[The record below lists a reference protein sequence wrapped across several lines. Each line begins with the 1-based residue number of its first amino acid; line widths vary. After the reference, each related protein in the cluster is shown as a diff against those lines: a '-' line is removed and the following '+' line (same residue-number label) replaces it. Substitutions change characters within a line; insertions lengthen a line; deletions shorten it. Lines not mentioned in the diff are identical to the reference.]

1 MFQMELNLSSVWS
14 SACSILKA
22 ELSDAS
28 YNSYIVSLR
37 PLSLENGRILLQ
49 APDERVLA
57 TLNKQEYYNFIK
69 SALVSASRRD
79 LSPVFT
85 IEEPH
90 TEVHASNR
98 SGLQLNPRYTFDTFV
113 VGEGNR
119 LACAAAK
126 LAAEMPGNKYN
137 PLFIYGG
144 TGLGKTHLMHAIGN
158 YVLNQNP
165 NAQVIYVTSER
176 FTNELITAIQM
187 GKPDDFRNKYR
198 GVDVLMVDDIQFI
211 ADKERTQDEFFHTFN
226 VLHDSGKQII
236 LTADKPPKGIAMLKE
251 RLASRFEGGLLADIF
266 PPDYETRVAILAEK
280 ARTERIVL
288 EDDLVLP
295 FIANMVKSN
304 IRQLE
309 GTLNRVVA
317 FSNLT
322 GKPITLELAQT
333 ALADY
338 VSRPKI
344 ITAKDVQAAVCNYFS
359 ISLVDLCSTRRSREL
374 AVPRQIAMYLV
385 RDMTDLSLPDIGKIF
400 DKHHST
406 VLHACDK
413 IGAER
418 KENQNLNKTLEDIKN
433 SLTE

>member
-1 MFQMELNLSSVWS
+1 MELNLSSVWS
-14 SACSILKA
+14 SACSILKS

-28 YNSYIVSLR
+28 YNSYITSLR

-49 APDERVLA
+49 VPDERVLA

-69 SALVSASRRD
+69 SALVAASRRD

-85 IEEPH
+85 IEEPRV
-90 TEVHASNR
+90 EAPAPSR

-158 YVLNQNP
+158 YVLSQNP
-165 NAQVIYVTSER
+165 HAQVIYVTSER

-198 GVDVLMVDDIQFI
+198 GVDVLMVDDLQFI

-280 ARTERIVL
+280 SRTERIVL
-288 EDDLVLP
+288 EDDSVLP
-295 FIANMVKSN
+295 FIANIVKSN

-338 VSRPKI
+338 VSRPKV

-359 ISLVDLCSTRRSREL
+359 VSLVDLCSTRRSREL

-385 RDMTDLSLPDIGKIF
+385 RDMTDLSLPDIGKLF

-418 KENQNLNKTLEDIKN
+418 KENQSLNKTLEDIKS

>member
-1 MFQMELNLSSVWS
+1 MELNLSSVWS
-14 SACSILKA
+14 SACSILKS

-28 YNSYIVSLR
+28 YNSYITSLR

-49 APDERVLA
+49 VPDERVLA

-69 SALVSASRRD
+69 SALVAASRRD

-85 IEEPH
+85 IEEPRV
-90 TEVHASNR
+90 EAPAPSR

-126 LAAEMPGNKYN
+126 LAAKMPGNKYN

-158 YVLNQNP
+158 YVLSQNP
-165 NAQVIYVTSER
+165 HAQVIYVTSER

-280 ARTERIVL
+280 SRTERIVL
-288 EDDLVLP
+288 EDDSVLP
-295 FIANMVKSN
+295 FIANIVKSN

-338 VSRPKI
+338 VSRPKV

-359 ISLVDLCSTRRSREL
+359 VSLVDLCSTRRSREL

-385 RDMTDLSLPDIGKIF
+385 RDMTDLSLPDIGKLF

-418 KENQNLNKTLEDIKN
+418 KENQSLNKTLEDIKS

>member
-1 MFQMELNLSSVWS
+1 MELNLSSVWS
-14 SACSILKA
+14 SACSILKS

-28 YNSYIVSLR
+28 YNSYITSLR

-49 APDERVLA
+49 VPDERVLA

-69 SALVSASRRD
+69 SALVAASRRD

-85 IEEPH
+85 IEEPRV
-90 TEVHASNR
+90 EASAPSR

-158 YVLNQNP
+158 YVLSQNP
-165 NAQVIYVTSER
+165 HAQVIYVTSER

-280 ARTERIVL
+280 SRTERIVL
-288 EDDLVLP
+288 EDDSVLP
-295 FIANMVKSN
+295 FIANIVKSN

-338 VSRPKI
+338 VSRPKV

-359 ISLVDLCSTRRSREL
+359 VSLVDLCSTRRSRAL

-385 RDMTDLSLPDIGKIF
+385 RDMTDLSLPDIGKLF

-418 KENQNLNKTLEDIKN
+418 KENQSLNKTLEDIKS

>member
-1 MFQMELNLSSVWS
+1 MELNLSSVWS
-14 SACSILKA
+14 SACSILKS

-28 YNSYIVSLR
+28 YNSYITSLR

-49 APDERVLA
+49 VPDERVLA

-69 SALVSASRRD
+69 SALVAASRRD

-85 IEEPH
+85 IEEPRV
-90 TEVHASNR
+90 EASAPNR

-158 YVLNQNP
+158 YVLSQNP
-165 NAQVIYVTSER
+165 HAQVIYVTSER

-236 LTADKPPKGIAMLKE
+236 LTADNPPKGIAMLKE

-280 ARTERIVL
+280 SRTERIVL
-288 EDDLVLP
+288 EDDSVLP
-295 FIANMVKSN
+295 FIANIVKSN

-338 VSRPKI
+338 VSRPKV

-359 ISLVDLCSTRRSREL
+359 VSLVDLCSTRRSREL

-385 RDMTDLSLPDIGKIF
+385 RDMTDLSLPDIGKLF

-418 KENQNLNKTLEDIKN
+418 KENQSLNKTLEDIKS

>member
-1 MFQMELNLSSVWS
+1 MELNLSSVWS
-14 SACSILKA
+14 SACSILKS

-28 YNSYIVSLR
+28 YNSYITSLR

-49 APDERVLA
+49 VPDERVLA

-69 SALVSASRRD
+69 SALVAASRRD

-85 IEEPH
+85 IEEPRV
-90 TEVHASNR
+90 EAPAPNR

-158 YVLNQNP
+158 YVLSQNP
-165 NAQVIYVTSER
+165 HAQVIYVTSER

-280 ARTERIVL
+280 SRTERIVL
-288 EDDLVLP
+288 EDDSVLP
-295 FIANMVKSN
+295 FIANIVKSN

-338 VSRPKI
+338 VSRPKV

-359 ISLVDLCSTRRSREL
+359 VSLVDLCSTRRSREL

-385 RDMTDLSLPDIGKIF
+385 RDMTDLSLPDIGSSS

-418 KENQNLNKTLEDIKN
+418 KENQSLNKTLEDIKS

>member
-1 MFQMELNLSSVWS
+1 MELNLSSVWS
-14 SACSILKA
+14 SACSILKS

-28 YNSYIVSLR
+28 YNSYITSLR

-49 APDERVLA
+49 VPDERLRA

-69 SALVSASRRD
+69 SALVAASRRD

-85 IEEPH
+85 IEEPRV
-90 TEVHASNR
+90 EAPAPSR

-158 YVLNQNP
+158 YVLSQNP
-165 NAQVIYVTSER
+165 HAQVIYVTSER

-198 GVDVLMVDDIQFI
+198 GVDVLMVDDNQFI

-280 ARTERIVL
+280 SRTERIVL
-288 EDDLVLP
+288 EDDSVLP
-295 FIANMVKSN
+295 FIANIVKSN

-338 VSRPKI
+338 VSRPKV

-359 ISLVDLCSTRRSREL
+359 VSLVDLCSTRRSREL

-385 RDMTDLSLPDIGKIF
+385 RDMTDLSLPDIGKLF

-418 KENQNLNKTLEDIKN
+418 KENQSLNKTLEDIKS

>member
-1 MFQMELNLSSVWS
+1 MELNLSSVWS
-14 SACSILKA
+14 SACSILKS

-28 YNSYIVSLR
+28 YNSYITSLR

-49 APDERVLA
+49 VPDERVLA

-69 SALVSASRRD
+69 SALVAASRRD

-85 IEEPH
+85 IEEPR
-90 TEVHASNR
+90 VGASAPSR

-158 YVLNQNP
+158 YVLSQNP
-165 NAQVIYVTSER
+165 HAQVIYVTSER

-280 ARTERIVL
+280 SRTERIVL
-288 EDDLVLP
+288 EDDSVLP
-295 FIANMVKSN
+295 FIANIVKSN

-338 VSRPKI
+338 VSRPKV

-359 ISLVDLCSTRRSREL
+359 VSLVDLCSTRRSREL

-385 RDMTDLSLPDIGKIF
+385 RDMTDLSLPDIGKLF

-418 KENQNLNKTLEDIKN
+418 KENQSLNKTLEDIKS

>member
-1 MFQMELNLSSVWS
+1 MELNLSSVWS
-14 SACSILKA
+14 SACSILKS

-28 YNSYIVSLR
+28 YNSYITSLR

-49 APDERVLA
+49 VPDERVLA

-69 SALVSASRRD
+69 SALVAASRRD

-85 IEEPH
+85 IEEPRV
-90 TEVHASNR
+90 EAPAPSR

-158 YVLNQNP
+158 YVLSQNP
-165 NAQVIYVTSER
+165 HAQVIYVTSER

-236 LTADKPPKGIAMLKE
+236 LTADNPPKGIAMLKE

-280 ARTERIVL
+280 SRTERIVL
-288 EDDLVLP
+288 EDDSVLP
-295 FIANMVKSN
+295 FIANIVKSN

-338 VSRPKI
+338 VSRPKV

-359 ISLVDLCSTRRSREL
+359 VSLVDLCSTRRSREL

-385 RDMTDLSLPDIGKIF
+385 RDMTDLSLPDIGKLF

-418 KENQNLNKTLEDIKN
+418 KENQSLNKTLEDIKS

>member
-1 MFQMELNLSSVWS
+1 MELNLSSVWS
-14 SACSILKA
+14 SACSILKS

-28 YNSYIVSLR
+28 YNSYITSLR

-49 APDERVLA
+49 VPDERVLA

-69 SALVSASRRD
+69 SALVAASRRD

-85 IEEPH
+85 IEEPRV
-90 TEVHASNR
+90 EAPAPNR

-158 YVLNQNP
+158 YVLSQNP
-165 NAQVIYVTSER
+165 HAQVIYVTSER

-280 ARTERIVL
+280 SRTERIVL
-288 EDDLVLP
+288 EDDSVLP
-295 FIANMVKSN
+295 FIANIVKSN

-338 VSRPKI
+338 VSRPKV
-344 ITAKDVQAAVCNYFS
+344 ITAKDIQAAVCNYFS
-359 ISLVDLCSTRRSREL
+359 VSLVDLCSTRRSREL

-385 RDMTDLSLPDIGKIF
+385 RDMTDLSLPDIGKLF

-418 KENQNLNKTLEDIKN
+418 KENQSLNKTLEDIKS

>member
-1 MFQMELNLSSVWS
+1 MELNLSSVWS
-14 SACSILKA
+14 SACSILKS

-28 YNSYIVSLR
+28 YNSYITSLR

-49 APDERVLA
+49 VPDEWVLA

-69 SALVSASRRD
+69 SALVAASRRD

-85 IEEPH
+85 IEEPRV
-90 TEVHASNR
+90 EASAPSR

-158 YVLNQNP
+158 YVLSQNP
-165 NAQVIYVTSER
+165 HAQVIYVTSER

-280 ARTERIVL
+280 SRTERIVL
-288 EDDLVLP
+288 EDDSVLP
-295 FIANMVKSN
+295 FIANIVKSN

-338 VSRPKI
+338 VSRPKV

-359 ISLVDLCSTRRSREL
+359 VSLVDLCSTRRSREL

-385 RDMTDLSLPDIGKIF
+385 RDMTDLSLPDIGKLF

-418 KENQNLNKTLEDIKN
+418 KENQSLNKTLEDIKS

>member
-1 MFQMELNLSSVWS
+1 MELNLSSVWS
-14 SACSILKA
+14 SACSILKS

-28 YNSYIVSLR
+28 YNSYITSLR

-49 APDERVLA
+49 VPDERVLA

-69 SALVSASRRD
+69 SALVAASRRD

-85 IEEPH
+85 IEEPRV
-90 TEVHASNR
+90 EAPAPSR

-158 YVLNQNP
+158 YVLSQNP
-165 NAQVIYVTSER
+165 HAQVIYVTSER

-280 ARTERIVL
+280 SRTERIVL
-288 EDDLVLP
+288 EDDSVLP
-295 FIANMVKSN
+295 FIANIVKSN

-338 VSRPKI
+338 VSRPKV

-359 ISLVDLCSTRRSREL
+359 VSLVDLCSTRRSREL

-385 RDMTDLSLPDIGKIF
+385 RDMTDLSLPDIGKLF

-418 KENQNLNKTLEDIKN
+418 KENQSLNKTLEDIKS

>member
-1 MFQMELNLSSVWS
+1 MELNLSSVWS
-14 SACSILKA
+14 SACSILKS

-28 YNSYIVSLR
+28 YNSYITSLR

-49 APDERVLA
+49 VPDERVLA

-69 SALVSASRRD
+69 SALVAASRRD

-85 IEEPH
+85 IEEPRV
-90 TEVHASNR
+90 EAPAPNR

-126 LAAEMPGNKYN
+126 LVAEMPGNKYN

-158 YVLNQNP
+158 YVLSQNP
-165 NAQVIYVTSER
+165 HAQVIYVTSER

-280 ARTERIVL
+280 SRTERIVL
-288 EDDLVLP
+288 EDDSVLP
-295 FIANMVKSN
+295 FIANIVKSN

-338 VSRPKI
+338 VSRPKV

-359 ISLVDLCSTRRSREL
+359 VSLVDLCSTRRSREL

-385 RDMTDLSLPDIGKIF
+385 RDMTDLSLPDIGKLF

-418 KENQNLNKTLEDIKN
+418 KENQSLNKTLEDIKS

>member
-1 MFQMELNLSSVWS
+1 MELNLSSVWS
-14 SACSILKA
+14 SACSILKS

-28 YNSYIVSLR
+28 YNSYITSLR

-49 APDERVLA
+49 VPDERVLA

-69 SALVSASRRD
+69 SALVAASRRD

-85 IEEPH
+85 IEKPRVEAP
-90 TEVHASNR
+90 APSR

-158 YVLNQNP
+158 YVLSQNP
-165 NAQVIYVTSER
+165 HAQVIYVTSER

-280 ARTERIVL
+280 SRTERIVL
-288 EDDLVLP
+288 EDDSVLP
-295 FIANMVKSN
+295 FIANIVKSN

-338 VSRPKI
+338 VSRPKV

-359 ISLVDLCSTRRSREL
+359 VSLVDLCSTRRSREL

-385 RDMTDLSLPDIGKIF
+385 RDMTDLSLPDIGKLF

-418 KENQNLNKTLEDIKN
+418 KENQSLNKTLEDIKS

>member
-1 MFQMELNLSSVWS
+1 MELNLSSVWS
-14 SACSILKA
+14 SACSILKS

-28 YNSYIVSLR
+28 YNSYITSLR

-49 APDERVLA
+49 VPDERVLA

-69 SALVSASRRD
+69 SALVAASRRD

-85 IEEPH
+85 IEEPRV
-90 TEVHASNR
+90 EASAPSR

-158 YVLNQNP
+158 YVLSQNP
-165 NAQVIYVTSER
+165 HAQVIYVTSER

-280 ARTERIVL
+280 SRTERIVL
-288 EDDLVLP
+288 EDDSVLP
-295 FIANMVKSN
+295 FIANIVKSN

-338 VSRPKI
+338 VSRPKV

-359 ISLVDLCSTRRSREL
+359 VSLVDLCSTRRSREL

-385 RDMTDLSLPDIGKIF
+385 RDMTDLSLPDIGKLF

-418 KENQNLNKTLEDIKN
+418 KENQSLNKTLEDIKS